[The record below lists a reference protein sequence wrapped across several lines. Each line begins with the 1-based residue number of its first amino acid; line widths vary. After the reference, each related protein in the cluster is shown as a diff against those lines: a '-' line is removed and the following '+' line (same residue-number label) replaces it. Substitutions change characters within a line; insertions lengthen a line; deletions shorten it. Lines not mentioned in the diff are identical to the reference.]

1 MDAGQ
6 EAQAST
12 KRSEIQGAII
22 RHGWPI
28 SITHQLNCRCYT
40 CALTSRVSDYVTS
53 VQVRELGGCGPRGR
67 KKWYPTCA

>member
-28 SITHQLNCRCYT
+28 SITHQLNYRCYT
-40 CALTSRVSDYVTS
+40 CALASQASNYVTPA
-53 VQVRELGGCGPRGR
+53 QVRAGWLRTSG
-67 KKWYPTCA
+67 